1 MIEFRMINFEWQ
13 MKSRRVGTFFGIFLV
28 ALFLFGGNLVGRDG
42 GGGYPHV
49 GVVLADDDDDEDDED
64 EDEDEDDEDEDDDD
78 DYREE
83 KKETISVTRYE
94 VRQVSRVVTVLAPEY
109 EKDTDGD
116 LLVDGIDPNP
126 LVHQKEY
133 FTDADGDGVPNVF
146 DRFSGEDDFAY
157 FEEDD
162 ADQDGILDTYERLAE
177 R

>member
-1 MIEFRMINFEWQ
+1 MNFPFFNFRMPKRIA
-13 MKSRRVGTFFGIFLV
+13 VFFGVFV
-28 ALFLFGGNLVGRDG
+28 AVGSFFISGADMRIHPSIIG
-42 GGGYPHV
+42 TV
-49 GVVLADDDDDEDDED
+49 FADDDDDEDED
-64 EDEDEDDEDEDDDD
+64 DDDEDDEDEDDDD
-78 DYREE
+78 DDRKE

-94 VRQVSRVVTVLAPEY
+94 VRKVTQIVTVLAPEY

-133 FTDADGDGVPNVF
+133 FTDTDGDSVPDAF
-146 DRFSGEDDFAY
+146 DRYHGEDDFAY

-162 ADQDGILDTYERLAE
+162 ADRNGIIDAYERMAE

>member
-1 MIEFRMINFEWQ
+1 MNFGWWV
-13 MKSRRVGTFFGIFLV
+13 KSRRIGAFFGIFLV
-28 ALFLFGGNLVGRDG
+28 ALFLFGGSLIGRDG
-42 GGGYPHV
+42 GEGYPRV
-49 GVVLADDDDDEDDED
+49 GIASADDDDDD
-64 EDEDEDDEDEDDDD
+64 DEDEDDEDDDEDEEEED
-78 DYREE
+78 REE
-83 KKETISVTRYE
+83 RKETISVTRYE

-109 EKDTDGD
+109 GRDTDGD

-133 FTDADGDGVPNVF
+133 FTDTDGDGVPNVF

-162 ADQDGILDTYERLAE
+162 ADRNGILDTYERLAE

>member
-1 MIEFRMINFEWQ
+1 MNFSSFNFRMSKRIA
-13 MKSRRVGTFFGIFLV
+13 VFFGVFV
-28 ALFLFGGNLVGRDG
+28 AVGSFFISGVDMRI
-42 GGGYPHV
+42 YPPIDTV
-49 GVVLADDDDDEDDED
+49 FADDDDDDK
-64 EDEDEDDEDEDDDD
+64 DEDEDDEDEDDEGEDEDD
-78 DYREE
+78 DREE
-83 KKETISVTRYE
+83 RRETISVTRYE

-126 LVHQKEY
+126 LVHQREY
-133 FTDADGDGVPNVF
+133 FTDTDSDGVPNVF